1 MASRERHSASRLAT
15 IADGGALC
23 YTFCVMIITS
33 KAYPRA
39 ALVGNPSDGYFGKT
53 IAFTFSNFSATAVLY
68 ESPELVIEPGPRDGS
83 TFSSVEDLERDVAK
97 YGYYGGIR
105 LIKAAIRRFG
115 RYAREHG
122 ISLHDRN
129 FTIRYSSDI
138 PNLVGLAGSSA
149 IITASMRAMMSFY
162 GVTIPNAQ
170 LANIVRAV
178 ENEELGIAAGLQ
190 DRVAQAYQGLVYMDF
205 DKKLLDSRGY
215 GDYRPLPS
223 DLMPPL
229 YIAYRTDLSEG
240 SEVFHN
246 NIRDR
251 FNAGDKAVV
260 DAMRAWGELTD
271 KALAAMKAR
280 DYAEL
285 ARLTDE
291 NFDMR
296 AKLYKLSDGNLRMVQ
311 AAREAGASAKFSG
324 SGGAIVGVCPD
335 DETFARLQA
344 SLSKLGVVTL
354 RPALV

>member
-1 MASRERHSASRLAT
+1 
-15 IADGGALC
+15 
-23 YTFCVMIITS
+23 MIIKT

-39 ALVGNPSDGYFGKT
+39 ALIGNPSDGYFGKT

-83 TFSSVEDLERDVAK
+83 TFASVDDLEADVRK

-115 RYAREHG
+115 EYCRTNG
-122 ISLHDRN
+122 VSLHDRN
-129 FTIRYSSDI
+129 FTIRYSSNI

-149 IITASMRAMMSFY
+149 IITACMRAMMSFY
-162 GVTIPNAQ
+162 GVTIPSAQ

-205 DKKLLDSRGY
+205 DKALLDGRGY
-215 GDYRPLPS
+215 GDYRPLPA
-223 DLMPPL
+223 DMMPPL

-251 FNAGDKAVV
+251 FNAGDEAVV
-260 DAMRAWGELTD
+260 GAMRQWGALTD
-271 KALAAMKAR
+271 KALDAMKAH
-280 DYAEL
+280 DWAAL
-285 ARLTDE
+285 SRLMDE
-291 NFDMR
+291 NFDLR
-296 AKLYKLSDGNLRMVQ
+296 AKLYRLSDGNLRMVK

-335 DETFARLQA
+335 DATFERLNK
-344 SLSKLGVVTL
+344 SLSALGVITL
-354 RPALV
+354 RPTLV

>member
-1 MASRERHSASRLAT
+1 
-15 IADGGALC
+15 
-23 YTFCVMIITS
+23 MIIKT

-68 ESPELVIEPGPRDGS
+68 ESPELIIEPGPRDGS
-83 TFSSVEDLERDVAK
+83 TFASVDDLADDVRK
-97 YGYYGGIR
+97 FGYYGGIR
-105 LIKAAIRRFG
+105 LIKAAIKRFG
-115 RYAREHG
+115 EYCRTNG
-122 ISLHDRN
+122 VSLHGRN

-149 IITASMRAMMSFY
+149 IITACMRAMMSFY

-205 DKKLLDSRGY
+205 AKGLLESRGY
-215 GDYRPLPS
+215 GEYKPLSS
-223 DLMPPL
+223 DMMPPL

-251 FNAGDKAVV
+251 FNAGDKQVV
-260 DAMRAWGELTD
+260 GSMLRWGELAD
-271 KALAAMKAR
+271 MALTTMAAHDWNSLSRIM
-280 DYAEL
+280 
-285 ARLTDE
+285 DE
-291 NFDMR
+291 NFDLR
-296 AKLYKLSDGNLRMVQ
+296 AKLYKLSDGNLRMVET
-311 AAREAGASAKFSG
+311 ARKAGASAKFSG
-324 SGGAIVGVCPD
+324 SGGAIVGVCPND
-335 DETFARLQA
+335 AVFERLEK
-344 SLSKLGVVTL
+344 SLGALGVVVL
-354 RPALV
+354 RPHLV